1 MAAAGIYSLQAVLD
15 LQRIAIGGGISARPE
30 VTRVIREAVTRQFA
44 AVRYTPMPAPEIVT
58 CRYGNDANLLGALQ
72 FHLEYRGE

>member
-44 AVRYTPMPAPEIVT
+44 AVRCTPM
-58 CRYGNDANLLGALQ
+58 R
-72 FHLEYRGE
+72 RRRS